1 MPKTADYFQEVGEI
15 AKELDILGLSPVLV
29 GGMALIIL
37 GSQRV
42 TQDFDFVITEPKDL
56 LEKMLEVFY
65 QRGFELITRLTPE
78 GEVKSTIDNQKI
90 ASIRLRIDGPSSAL
104 FFNPETE
111 LRIDLLFDFPIPA
124 IELTKN
130 ATKMKISSQIIPIAS
145 EKDLLRLKKIA
156 KSARSSPRDAQDI
169 DFLKKRGK
177 KSIEKFIGSFKA
189 PRNLAKLHD
198 RYLYSSK
205 KK

>member
-1 MPKTADYFQEVGEI
+1 MSKTSDYFQEIGEI
-15 AKELDILGLSPVLV
+15 TQELDALGLNPVLI
-29 GGMALIIL
+29 GGMALVIL

-42 TQDFDFVITEPKDL
+42 TQDFDFVIREPKDL

-65 QRGFELITRLTPE
+65 QRGFELITRLTPQ

-111 LRIDLLFDFPIPA
+111 LLIDLLFDFPIPA
-124 IELTKN
+124 TELAKN
-130 ATKMKISSQIIPIAS
+130 ATKMKISSQIIPVAS

-156 KSARSSPRDAQDI
+156 KSSRSSPGDAQDI
-169 DFLKKRGK
+169 EFLKKKK
-177 KSIEKFIGSFKA
+177 KSK
-189 PRNLAKLHD
+189 
-198 RYLYSSK
+198 
-205 KK
+205 